1 MKSFDRIK
9 PYLHENRYRIL
20 AGLACLMAVDL
31 FQLLIPRVIKYAVD
45 ELTTFSIDWPT
56 LLVYASYLI
65 ALGLLIAVF
74 RYFWRMCLLGVSR
87 RMEEGLRNRLF
98 EHLQT
103 LSPSYFDHVKT
114 GDLMAHATNDIT
126 HIRMAMGFGMVA
138 AADAVMLGGAAIA
151 FMAHINAKLTF
162 YVLIPMPFIAFAT
175 RIFGGKMHR
184 RYRSVQ
190 ASFADLTEAVRERFT
205 GIRIVKAFTK
215 EPESDLFFKEKSDDY
230 VQKNLRLVKITGSFI
245 PIMTL
250 FTNIS
255 MALVIFIGGRQTIMG
270 DITPGDFV
278 AFISYLGIVTWPM
291 MAMGWVTNLIQR
303 GRASLDRIDAIMRT
317 TPTIRNRENA
327 VARASTKGRIE
338 FENLCFD
345 YLGPKEDESRKE
357 GAEAERCDSGVL
369 SGIDLSVERG
379 KPLGIVGPPGGG
391 KSTLL
396 NLIPRLYD
404 PVAGKIL
411 IDGADI
417 RDLKLA
423 DLRSWISF
431 VPQEPFLFAGT
442 IRENILFE
450 NGVETDEKA
459 LIEAAK
465 AASIYET
472 VVDFPRGFDTV
483 VGERGVILS
492 GGQKQ
497 RVALA
502 RAFLRQAPIILL
514 DDPISQ
520 VDIETGAD
528 IVKAIRRMA
537 RYRTVIIVSHR
548 LSALSFAD
556 RIVILDNGRIV
567 ASGDHAELMEQSEYY
582 ARTFR
587 LQEIEEAYHA
597 V

>member
-1 MKSFDRIK
+1 MNAFDRLK
-9 PYLHENRYRIL
+9 PYLYENRYRIL

-31 FQLLIPRVIKYAVD
+31 AQLLIPRVIKYAVD
-45 ELTTFSIDWPT
+45 ELTTFSIDWQT
-56 LLVYASYLI
+56 LLVYAAYLI
-65 ALGLLIAVF
+65 ALGLLIAIF
-74 RYFWRMCLLGVSR
+74 RYFWRICLLGVSR
-87 RMEEGLRNRLF
+87 RVEEGLRNRLF

-138 AADAVMLGGAAIA
+138 AADAILLGGAAIA
-151 FMAHINAKLTF
+151 FMVQINTKLTL
-162 YVLIPMPFIAFAT
+162 YVLIPMPLIVFAT
-175 RIFGGKMHR
+175 RIFSGKMHR

-205 GIRIVKAFTK
+205 GIRIVKAFTR

-230 VQKNLRLVKITGSFI
+230 VGKNLRLVKITGSFI

-255 MALVIFIGGRQTIMG
+255 MALVIFIGGRQTILG

-317 TPTIRNRENA
+317 APAIRNRDDA
-327 VARASTKGRIE
+327 IGRSSTQGLIE
-338 FENLCFD
+338 FGNVCFD
-345 YLGPKEDESRKE
+345 YQSPKEDESKKKGPE
-357 GAEAERCDSGVL
+357 GGRCDSGVL
-369 SGIDLSVERG
+369 SGIDLRVERG

-396 NLIPRLYD
+396 ALIPRLYD

-411 IDGADI
+411 IDGTDI
-417 RDLKLA
+417 RKLKLE

-450 NGVETDEKA
+450 SGGETDEQA
-459 LIEAAK
+459 LVEAAK
-465 AASIYET
+465 AAAIYET
-472 VVDFPRGFDTV
+472 VMDFPRGFDTI

-502 RAFLRQAPIILL
+502 RAFLKQAPIVLL

-537 RYRTVIIVSHR
+537 RDRTVIIASHR

-556 RIVILDNGRIV
+556 RIVILDGGGIV
-567 ASGDHAELMEQSEYY
+567 ASGDHAELMEQNEYY